1 VFLIDLIAGALTMN
15 GTRYVVRQQLYT
27 VHQNFEVF
35 DDSGDKIMS
44 AHGNGLRLMD
54 KLELTDASGKAVLEL
69 RERRGKRPHVDVV
82 SKGKKLLSLGERRVG
97 IRDHFVI
104 DTPLPA
110 KFEIVGN
117 AWSTAYS
124 ITIDG
129 ETAAEI
135 RMEPGL
141 AKADSYRVIVAPGKA
156 PRILFGIILAVDILA
171 HKGKR

>member
-1 VFLIDLIAGALTMN
+1 MSTGTQLSGA
-15 GTRYVVRQQLYT
+15 RYVVRQQLYT

-35 DDSGDKIMS
+35 DASGTKIMS
-44 AHGNGLRLMD
+44 AHGNGLRVMD
-54 KLELTDASGKAVLEL
+54 RIEMKDASGKVLLEL
-69 RERRGKRPHVDVV
+69 RERAGKRPKVNVM
-82 SKGKKLLSLGERRVG
+82 SKGKKLLSVGERRVG

-117 AWSTAYS
+117 AWSTAYT

-129 ETAAEI
+129 DPAAQI
-135 RMEPGL
+135 MMEPGL
-141 AKADSYRVIVAPGKA
+141 AKADSYRVVVASGKA
-156 PRILFGIILAVDILA
+156 PRILFGVVLAVDILA

>member
-1 VFLIDLIAGALTMN
+1 MSGSTGSQLSGA
-15 GTRYVVRQQLYT
+15 RYVVRQQLYT

-35 DDSGDKIMS
+35 DASGTKIMT
-44 AHGNGLRLMD
+44 AHGNGLRVMD
-54 KLELTDASGKAVLEL
+54 KIELKDASGKPVLEL
-69 RERRGKRPHVDVV
+69 RERPGKRPRVKVM
-82 SKGKKLLSLGERRVG
+82 SKGKKLLTVSERRVG

-110 KFEIVGN
+110 QFEIVGN

-129 ETAAEI
+129 EPAAQI
-135 RMEPGL
+135 MMEPGL
-141 AKADSYRVIVAPGKA
+141 TKADSYRVVVASGKA
-156 PRILFGIILAVDILA
+156 PRILFGVILAVDILA

>member
-1 VFLIDLIAGALTMN
+1 MSTGTQLTGAQ
-15 GTRYVVRQQLYT
+15 YVVRQQLYT

-35 DDSGDKIMS
+35 DASGTKIMS
-44 AHGNGLRLMD
+44 AHGNGLRVMD
-54 KLELTDASGKAVLEL
+54 KIEMKDASGKVLLEL
-69 RERRGKRPHVDVV
+69 RERPGKRPKVNVM
-82 SKGKKLLSLGERRVG
+82 SKGKKLLSVGERRVG

-117 AWSTAYS
+117 AWSTAYT

-129 ETAAEI
+129 DPAAQI
-135 RMEPGL
+135 MMEPGL
-141 AKADSYRVIVAPGKA
+141 AKADSYRVIVASGKA
-156 PRILFGIILAVDILA
+156 PRILFGVVLAVDILA

>member
-1 VFLIDLIAGALTMN
+1 MN
-15 GTRYVVRQQLYT
+15 GARYVVRQQLYT

-35 DDSGDKIMS
+35 DDSGSKFMS
-44 AHGNGLRLMD
+44 AHGSGLRVMD
-54 KLELTDASGKAVLEL
+54 KIELRDANDKPVLEL
-69 RERRGKRPHVDVV
+69 IERPGKRPKVNVM
-82 SKGKKLLSLGERRVG
+82 SKGKKLLSVGERRVG

-129 ETAAEI
+129 QTAADI

-141 AKADSYRVIVAPGKA
+141 TKADSYRVVIAPGKA
-156 PRILFGIILAVDILA
+156 PRILFGIILAVDMLA

>member
-1 VFLIDLIAGALTMN
+1 MTGSAEPQLNGAA
-15 GTRYVVRQQLYT
+15 YVVRQQLYT

-35 DDSGDKIMS
+35 DASGSKIMS
-44 AHGNGLRLMD
+44 AHGNGLRVMD
-54 KLELTDASGKAVLEL
+54 KLELRDASGKAVLEL
-69 RERRGKRPHVDVV
+69 RERPGKRPKVNVL
-82 SKGKKLLSLGERRVG
+82 SKGKKILSVSERRVG

-104 DTPLPA
+104 ETPLPA
-110 KFEIVGN
+110 SFEIVGN

-129 ETAAEI
+129 DTAAQI

-141 AKADSYRVIVAPGKA
+141 AKADSYRVVVAGGKA
-156 PRILFGIILAVDILA
+156 PRILFGVILAVDILA